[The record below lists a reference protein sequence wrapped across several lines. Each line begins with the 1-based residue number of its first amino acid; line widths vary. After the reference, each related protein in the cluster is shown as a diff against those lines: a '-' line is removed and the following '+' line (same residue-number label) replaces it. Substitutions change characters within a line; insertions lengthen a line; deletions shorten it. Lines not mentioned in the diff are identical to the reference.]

1 LAEPIVQLGDDSP
14 SHILV
19 PAIHRDLAEV
29 REILR
34 EKFLR
39 AEVAVSG
46 ANFAVAETGTLAVV
60 ESEGNGR
67 ICHAAQGPGS
77 PSRTGSSSRP

>member
-46 ANFAVAETGTLAVV
+46 ANFAVAETGHARGGRVGGQRPHMPRGTGTRVAQP
-60 ESEGNGR
+60 NGL
-67 ICHAAQGPGS
+67 I
-77 PSRTGSSSRP
+77 